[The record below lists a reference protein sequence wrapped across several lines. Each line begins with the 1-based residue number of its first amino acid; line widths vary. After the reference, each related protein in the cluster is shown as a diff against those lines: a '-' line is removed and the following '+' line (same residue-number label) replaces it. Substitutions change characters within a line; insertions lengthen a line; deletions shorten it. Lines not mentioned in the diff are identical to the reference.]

1 MQISALTVLYDFC
14 IISAILF
21 IAKIIRSK
29 VGFIQ
34 NLYIPA
40 SLLAGFIALLG
51 GKYFLN
57 ILPFSTEISNYSSI
71 LIAVLFATMFLGNKT
86 KASFKKMMG
95 NVGDTFLVNTA
106 AEVGQFGVFILIG
119 VFVLPLIVPGIY
131 EGFGLMLPAGFI
143 GGHGTAAAIGSA
155 FADGGWE
162 DAKSIGQTFA
172 TIGLLVGILLGVV
185 LINIGTRKK
194 YTRVICEVKNLPED
208 MRTGL
213 VKENRTPMGE
223 NTVNPMSIDPLT
235 WHLVLVLISVGLA
248 YLANMGLKKLLP
260 AVSFPV
266 YGLALIFGAVIQ
278 LILRLIRMDDY
289 VDKRVITRIGST
301 ATDYLVAFGVA
312 SINISIV
319 LKYWLPILI
328 LAVLGTLFALSV
340 SVLCKYFFRTFWFER
355 FLYIFGMSTGV
366 MSTGVILLRITDP
379 EFKSGVLDDF
389 GFAWIFLSV
398 IDMIVVSVSPV
409 FVMKGLGWLIGLIFV
424 AASVFCVVLSGILFG
439 IQKDKGNVMR
449 PGEEERLSS

>member
-1 MQISALTVLYDFC
+1 
-14 IISAILF
+14 
-21 IAKIIRSK
+21 
-29 VGFIQ
+29 
-34 NLYIPA
+34 
-40 SLLAGFIALLG
+40 
-51 GKYFLN
+51 
-57 ILPFSTEISNYSSI
+57 
-71 LIAVLFATMFLGNKT
+71 
-86 KASFKKMMG
+86 
-95 NVGDTFLVNTA
+95 
-106 AEVGQFGVFILIG
+106 
-119 VFVLPLIVPGIY
+119 
-131 EGFGLMLPAGFI
+131 
-143 GGHGTAAAIGSA
+143 
-155 FADGGWE
+155 
-162 DAKSIGQTFA
+162 
-172 TIGLLVGILLGVV
+172 
-185 LINIGTRKK
+185 
-194 YTRVICEVKNLPED
+194 
-208 MRTGL
+208 
-213 VKENRTPMGE
+213 
-223 NTVNPMSIDPLT
+223 MSIDPLT